1 MSKKIERN
9 YPCPCGS
16 GKKYKKCCMRKD
28 NLSPSIVPVDYPN
41 MYVGANDS
49 REALAYFKTHNI
61 HDILN
66 FIIGLQLSPINHGKN
81 MRVEE
86 LARMAAQQIH
96 KGGEPF
102 IKQELESILNKE
114 YSSNH
119 LEDLPCNMFS
129 ENVAFYGGAYTV
141 FPGISSQAIE
151 ILKELINAIFK
162 NSVAVP
168 APIETEISQGIQFML
183 ISQYQ

>member
-1 MSKKIERN
+1 MIYFQIFTTFR
-9 YPCPCGS
+9 
-16 GKKYKKCCMRKD
+16 YKSLK
-28 NLSPSIVPVDYPN
+28 NSE
-41 MYVGANDS
+41 YVGANDS
-49 REALAYFKTHNI
+49 RESLAYFKTHNI
-61 HDILN
+61 NDILN
-66 FIIGLQLSPINHGKN
+66 FIIGLQLSPVNHGKN
-81 MRVEE
+81 VRVEE

-102 IKQELESILNKE
+102 NKQELESILNKE

-151 ILKELINAIFK
+151 ILKELMQSLK
-162 NSVAVP
+162 NQLLFLP
-168 APIETEISQGIQFML
+168 Q
-183 ISQYQ
+183 